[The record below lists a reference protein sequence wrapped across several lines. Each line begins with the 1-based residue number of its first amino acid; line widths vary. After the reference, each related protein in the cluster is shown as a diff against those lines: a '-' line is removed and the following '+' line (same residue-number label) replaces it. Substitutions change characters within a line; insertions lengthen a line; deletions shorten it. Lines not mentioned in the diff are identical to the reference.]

1 MTDTARPSA
10 PEDAVRLRDRPP
22 SPKRLSRK
30 VLLAGAGTIGAVIVI
45 ALITG
50 LSPRSRA
57 ASRSADTAPPVTTA
71 LPEGLSRLPA
81 RYETAALTPPPRE
94 EDAPYAWLWGP
105 DGPPEDLYT
114 DEEAE
119 LTLPEGSDWGAPPP
133 QSETNTSP
141 QAAPSPPAPAE
152 LFFTRRDLPSVRPVA
167 ATDNTRAA
175 ETAALSSGQT
185 YLTATP
191 APPPGPPYLLQAGSL
206 IPAALLTAVNSDL
219 PGRVIAQVSGPVH
232 DSVTGDHL
240 LVPQGARLIGTYS
253 SQNSYGDTRVFLSW
267 DRLLM
272 PDGSSLDLP
281 QMAATDGAGAAGL
294 KARVDNHLGRLGGA
308 IAISAVL
315 SILANEAEDT
325 SDGRFTRSL
334 GDAAAQE
341 AARTGGRIVGRELNL
356 RPTLRVPAG
365 APVRVLVTEDIL
377 LEPYTE

>member
-1 MTDTARPSA
+1 MTDTAQTVPA
-10 PEDAVRLRDRPP
+10 QEAVRLRDRPP

-57 ASRSADTAPPVTTA
+57 ATSSAGSAPPPATA
-71 LPEGLSRLPA
+71 LPEGLSQLPA

-94 EDAPYAWLWGP
+94 EDEPYDWLWGP

-114 DEEAE
+114 GEQE
-119 LTLPEGSDWGAPPP
+119 LTLPEGSGWDTPEP
-133 QSETNTSP
+133 QSQADTSQQAAVTSP
-141 QAAPSPPAPAE
+141 RPVE
-152 LFFTRRDLPSVRPVA
+152 LFFTRRDLPIVRPAISTEDMPVTHPPA
-167 ATDNTRAA
+167 ITP
-175 ETAALSSGQT
+175 GQS

-240 LVPQGARLIGTYS
+240 LIPQGARLIGTYS

-294 KARVDNHLGRLGGA
+294 QARVNNHLGRLGGA

-365 APVRVLVTEDIL
+365 APVRVLVTDDIL
-377 LEPYTE
+377 LNPYTE

>member
-1 MTDTARPSA
+1 MTDAAHPSA
-10 PEDAVRLRDRPP
+10 AEDAVRLRAHPP
-22 SPKRLSRK
+22 TPKRLSRK

-50 LSPRSRA
+50 LSPRSKTASSRA
-57 ASRSADTAPPVTTA
+57 ETAPPAATA

-94 EDAPYAWLWGP
+94 EDAPYDCLWGP

-114 DEEAE
+114 DEEE
-119 LTLPEGSDWGAPPP
+119 LSLPEGSGWGTPPPENETYTGPQAPPL
-133 QSETNTSP
+133 
-141 QAAPSPPAPAE
+141 PAPAE

-167 ATDNTRAA
+167 AIDSTRAA
-175 ETAALSSGQT
+175 ERAALSPGQT

-240 LVPQGARLIGTYS
+240 LIPQGARLIGTYS
-253 SQNSYGDTRVFLSW
+253 SQNSYGDSRVYLSW

-272 PDGSSLDLP
+272 PDGSSLALP

-294 KARVDNHLGRLGGA
+294 QARVDNHLGRLGGA

-341 AARTGGRIVGRELNL
+341 AARTGSRIVGRELNL

-365 APVRVLVTEDIL
+365 APVRVLVTDDIL
-377 LEPYTE
+377 LNPYTE

>member
-1 MTDTARPSA
+1 MTNTAQPVPA
-10 PEDAVRLRDRPP
+10 QEAVRLRDRPP

-30 VLLAGAGTIGAVIVI
+30 VLLAGAGMIGAVIVI
-45 ALITG
+45 ALVTG

-57 ASRSADTAPPVTTA
+57 ATSSAGTVPPVTTA
-71 LPEGLSRLPA
+71 LPEGLSQLPA

-94 EDAPYAWLWGP
+94 EDEPYDWLWGP

-114 DEEAE
+114 DEQDLA
-119 LTLPEGSDWGAPPP
+119 LPEGSGWDTPPP
-133 QSETNTSP
+133 QTPDTRQQPGVAPP
-141 QAAPSPPAPAE
+141 QPAE
-152 LFFTRRDLPSVRPVA
+152 LFFTRRDLPMVRPAISTEDMPVA
-167 ATDNTRAA
+167 HPP
-175 ETAALSSGQT
+175 ALTSDQT

-240 LVPQGARLIGTYS
+240 LIPQGARLIGTYS

-294 KARVDNHLGRLGGA
+294 EARVDNHLGRLGGA

-365 APVRVLVTEDIL
+365 APVRVLVTDDIL
-377 LEPYTE
+377 LNPYTE

>member
-1 MTDTARPSA
+1 MTDS
-10 PEDAVRLRDRPP
+10 PEHVPPEEAVRLRDRPP

-45 ALITG
+45 ALVTG

-57 ASRSADTAPPVTTA
+57 AASSAGTAPPVATA
-71 LPEGLSRLPA
+71 LPEGLSQLPA

-94 EDAPYAWLWGP
+94 EDEPYDWLWGP
-105 DGPPEDLYT
+105 DGPPDDLYT
-114 DEEAE
+114 DEEA
-119 LTLPEGSDWGAPPP
+119 LTLPEGSGWDTPLPQNPDTRQQPAVTPP
-133 QSETNTSP
+133 Q
-141 QAAPSPPAPAE
+141 PAE
-152 LFFTRRDLPSVRPVA
+152 LFFTRRDLPTVRPLA
-167 ATDNTRAA
+167 ATDNTRAGEA
-175 ETAALSSGQT
+175 TTLSSGQT

-240 LVPQGARLIGTYS
+240 LIPQGARLIGTYS

-294 KARVDNHLGRLGGA
+294 QARVDNHLGRLGGA

-315 SILANEAEDT
+315 SILANEAEET
-325 SDGRFTRSL
+325 SNGRFTRSL

-341 AARTGGRIVGRELNL
+341 AARTGSRIVGRELNL

-365 APVRVLVTEDIL
+365 APVRVLVTDDIL
-377 LEPYTE
+377 LNPYTE

>member
-1 MTDTARPSA
+1 MTDTAQPVPA
-10 PEDAVRLRDRPP
+10 QEAVRLRDRPP

-45 ALITG
+45 ALVTG
-50 LSPRSRA
+50 LSPRSSAA
-57 ASRSADTAPPVTTA
+57 ASSAGTAPPVATA
-71 LPEGLSRLPA
+71 LPEGLSALPT

-94 EDAPYAWLWGP
+94 EGEPYDWLWGP
-105 DGPPEDLYT
+105 DGPPEDIYT
-114 DEEAE
+114 DEEA
-119 LTLPEGSDWGAPPP
+119 LTLPDGSGWDTPLPHSPDDTRQQPAVTPPK
-133 QSETNTSP
+133 
-141 QAAPSPPAPAE
+141 PAE
-152 LFFTRRDLPSVRPVA
+152 LFFTRRDLPIVRPAISTEDMPVA
-167 ATDNTRAA
+167 HPSAIM
-175 ETAALSSGQT
+175 SGQT

-240 LVPQGARLIGTYS
+240 LIPQGARLIGTYA

-294 KARVDNHLGRLGGA
+294 EARVDNHLGRLGGA

-315 SILANEAEDT
+315 SILANEAENT

-365 APVRVLVTEDIL
+365 APVRVLVTDDIL
-377 LEPYTE
+377 LNPYTE

>member
-1 MTDTARPSA
+1 MTDTAQPVPA
-10 PEDAVRLRDRPP
+10 QEAVRLRDRPP

-57 ASRSADTAPPVTTA
+57 ATSSAATVPPVTTA
-71 LPEGLSRLPA
+71 LPEGLSQLPA

-94 EDAPYAWLWGP
+94 EDEPYDWLWGP

-114 DEEAE
+114 DEEA
-119 LTLPEGSDWGAPPP
+119 LTLPEGSGWDTPLPQNPDTRQQPAVTPP
-133 QSETNTSP
+133 Q
-141 QAAPSPPAPAE
+141 PAE
-152 LFFTRRDLPSVRPVA
+152 LFFTRRDLPIIRPAISTEDMPVA
-167 ATDNTRAA
+167 HPPAIM
-175 ETAALSSGQT
+175 SGQT
-185 YLTATP
+185 YLTAAP

-240 LVPQGARLIGTYS
+240 LIPQGARLIGTYS

-294 KARVDNHLGRLGGA
+294 QARVDNHLGRLGGA

-334 GDAAAQE
+334 GDTAAQE

-365 APVRVLVTEDIL
+365 APVRVLVTDDIL
-377 LEPYTE
+377 LNPYTE

>member
-1 MTDTARPSA
+1 MTNTAQQPVP
-10 PEDAVRLRDRPP
+10 PEEAVRLRAHPP

-45 ALITG
+45 ALVTG

-57 ASRSADTAPPVTTA
+57 AASSAGTVPPVANA
-71 LPEGLSRLPA
+71 LPEGLSQLPA

-94 EDAPYAWLWGP
+94 EDEPYDWLWGP

-114 DEEAE
+114 DEEV
-119 LTLPEGSDWGAPPP
+119 LTLPDGSGWDTPQPQSPDDSRQQPAFTPP
-133 QSETNTSP
+133 Q
-141 QAAPSPPAPAE
+141 PAE
-152 LFFTRRDLPSVRPVA
+152 LFFTRRDLPTVRPLA
-167 ATDNTRAA
+167 ATDNTRAGEA
-175 ETAALSSGQT
+175 TTLSSGHT
-185 YLTATP
+185 YLTVTP

-240 LVPQGARLIGTYS
+240 LIPQGARLIGTYS

-294 KARVDNHLGRLGGA
+294 EARVDNHLGRLGGA

-341 AARTGGRIVGRELNL
+341 AARTGSRIVGRELNL

-365 APVRVLVTEDIL
+365 APVRVLVTDDIL
-377 LEPYTE
+377 LQPYTE

>member
-1 MTDTARPSA
+1 MPVAH
-10 PEDAVRLRDRPP
+10 PP
-22 SPKRLSRK
+22 
-30 VLLAGAGTIGAVIVI
+30 
-45 ALITG
+45 
-50 LSPRSRA
+50 
-57 ASRSADTAPPVTTA
+57 
-71 LPEGLSRLPA
+71 
-81 RYETAALTPPPRE
+81 ALT
-94 EDAPYAWLWGP
+94 
-105 DGPPEDLYT
+105 
-114 DEEAE
+114 
-119 LTLPEGSDWGAPPP
+119 
-133 QSETNTSP
+133 
-141 QAAPSPPAPAE
+141 
-152 LFFTRRDLPSVRPVA
+152 
-167 ATDNTRAA
+167 
-175 ETAALSSGQT
+175 SGQT

-240 LVPQGARLIGTYS
+240 LIPQGARLIGTYS

-294 KARVDNHLGRLGGA
+294 EARVDNHLGRLGGA

-325 SDGRFTRSL
+325 SGDRFTRSL

-341 AARTGGRIVGRELNL
+341 AARTGSRIVGRELNL

-365 APVRVLVTEDIL
+365 APVRVLVTDDIL
-377 LEPYTE
+377 LNPYTE

>member
-1 MTDTARPSA
+1 MTDGPEHVA
-10 PEDAVRLRDRPP
+10 PEDAVRLRARPP

-30 VLLAGAGTIGAVIVI
+30 VLLAGAGTIGAVVVI
-45 ALITG
+45 ALVTG

-57 ASRSADTAPPVTTA
+57 ATSRAETAPPVATA

-81 RYETAALTPPPRE
+81 RYETGALTPPPRE
-94 EDAPYAWLWGP
+94 ENEPYDWLWGP
-105 DGPPEDLYT
+105 AGPPEDLYT
-114 DEEAE
+114 DEEE
-119 LTLPEGSDWGAPPP
+119 DLTLPEGSGWETPPP
-133 QSETNTSP
+133 HNPDDSSQQPALTPP
-141 QAAPSPPAPAE
+141 QPAE
-152 LFFTRRDLPSVRPVA
+152 LFFTRRDSPIVRPA
-167 ATDNTRAA
+167 ASTEDKHAGHPPSLT
-175 ETAALSSGQT
+175 SGQT

-240 LVPQGARLIGTYS
+240 LIPQGARLIGTYS
-253 SQNSYGDTRVFLSW
+253 SQNSYGDSRVVLSW

-272 PDGSSLDLP
+272 PDGSSLGLP
-281 QMAATDGAGAAGL
+281 QMAATDGAGAGGL
-294 KARVDNHLGRLGGA
+294 QARVDTHLGRLGGA

-341 AARTGGRIVGRELNL
+341 AARTGSRIVSRELNL

-377 LEPYTE
+377 LNPYTE

>member
-1 MTDTARPSA
+1 MTDTGQPVPAQ
-10 PEDAVRLRDRPP
+10 EAVRLRDRPP

-45 ALITG
+45 ALVTG

-57 ASRSADTAPPVTTA
+57 ATSSAGTAPPVTTA
-71 LPEGLSRLPA
+71 LPEGLSQLPA

-94 EDAPYAWLWGP
+94 EDETYDWLWGP
-105 DGPPEDLYT
+105 DGPPEDIYT
-114 DEEAE
+114 DEEA
-119 LTLPEGSDWGAPPP
+119 LTLPEGSGWDTPLPQTPDTGHEPAVTPP
-133 QSETNTSP
+133 Q
-141 QAAPSPPAPAE
+141 PAE
-152 LFFTRRDLPSVRPVA
+152 LFFTRRDPPSVRPAA
-167 ATDNTRAA
+167 ATKDMRAGRPPSL
-175 ETAALSSGQT
+175 TSGQT

-240 LVPQGARLIGTYS
+240 LIPQGARLIGTYS

-294 KARVDNHLGRLGGA
+294 QARVDNHLGRLGGA

-325 SDGRFTRSL
+325 ADGRFTRSL

-341 AARTGGRIVGRELNL
+341 AARTGSRIVGRELNL

-365 APVRVLVTEDIL
+365 APVRVLVTDDIL
-377 LEPYTE
+377 LNPYTE

>member
-1 MTDTARPSA
+1 MTDS
-10 PEDAVRLRDRPP
+10 PEHVPPEEAVRLRDRPP

-45 ALITG
+45 ALVTG
-50 LSPRSRA
+50 LSPRTRA
-57 ASRSADTAPPVTTA
+57 AASSAGTVPPVTTA
-71 LPEGLSRLPA
+71 LPEGLSQLPA

-94 EDAPYAWLWGP
+94 EDEPYDWLWGP

-114 DEEAE
+114 DEEA
-119 LTLPEGSDWGAPPP
+119 LTLPEGSGWDTPLP
-133 QSETNTSP
+133 QNSDTR
-141 QAAPSPPAPAE
+141 QQPAVTPAQPAE
-152 LFFTRRDLPSVRPVA
+152 LFFTRRDLPIVRP
-167 ATDNTRAA
+167 ATSIDNIRAGD
-175 ETAALSSGQT
+175 TPSLTSGQT
-185 YLTATP
+185 YLTAKP

-232 DSVTGDHL
+232 DSVTGNHL
-240 LVPQGARLIGTYS
+240 LIPQGARLIGTYS
-253 SQNSYGDTRVFLSW
+253 SQNSYGDTRVFLTW

-294 KARVDNHLGRLGGA
+294 QARADNHLGRLGGA

-325 SDGRFTRSL
+325 SEGRFTRSL

>member
-1 MTDTARPSA
+1 MTEGVQPSPA
-10 PEDAVRLRDRPP
+10 EAAVRLRARPP

-30 VLLAGAGTIGAVIVI
+30 VLLAGAGTIGAVIAA
-45 ALITG
+45 ALVTG
-50 LSPRSRA
+50 LSPRPTAA
-57 ASRSADTAPPVTTA
+57 ASRAESAPPPATA

-81 RYETAALTPPPRE
+81 RYETGALTLTVPETQEPH
-94 EDAPYAWLWGP
+94 DWLWGP
-105 DGPPEDLYT
+105 GGPPEHLYT
-114 DEEAE
+114 DYDDHDLA
-119 LTLPEGSDWGAPPP
+119 LPEESNWRTDDPREPTPAAPPRP
-133 QSETNTSP
+133 D
-141 QAAPSPPAPAE
+141 APAE
-152 LFFTRRDLPSVRPVA
+152 LFFARRELPPLVGQAAPPGDLA
-167 ATDNTRAA
+167 
-175 ETAALSSGQT
+175 GQAPRGSPGPA
-185 YLTATP
+185 YLTAS
-191 APPPGPPYLLQAGSL
+191 PGPPYLLQAGSV

-232 DSVTGDHL
+232 DSITGDHL

-253 SQNSYGDTRVFLSW
+253 SQNSYGDKRVFLSW

-281 QMAATDGAGAAGL
+281 QMAATDGAGSAGL
-294 KARVDNHLGRLGGA
+294 DARVDNRLGRVGGA

-315 SILANEAEDT
+315 SILANEAEAT

-341 AARTGGRIVGRELNL
+341 AARTGSRIVGRELNL

-365 APVRVLVTEDIL
+365 APVRVLVTDDIL

>member
-1 MTDTARPSA
+1 MTDSAQPSA
-10 PEDAVRLRDRPP
+10 VEDAVRLRAHPP

-50 LSPRSRA
+50 LSPRSKTASSRA
-57 ASRSADTAPPVTTA
+57 ETAPPVATA

-81 RYETAALTPPPRE
+81 RYETAALTPPSRE
-94 EDAPYAWLWGP
+94 ENEPYDWLWGP

-114 DEEAE
+114 DEQA
-119 LTLPEGSDWGAPPP
+119 LSLPEGSGWDTPEPQTTEYTSSQSVAP
-133 QSETNTSP
+133 
-141 QAAPSPPAPAE
+141 PPAPAE
-152 LFFTRRDLPSVRPVA
+152 LFFTRRDLPTVRPVA
-167 ATDNTRAA
+167 AIDNTRAGDA
-175 ETAALSSGQT
+175 AALSPGQT

-240 LVPQGARLIGTYS
+240 LIPQGARLIGTYS

-272 PDGSSLDLP
+272 PDGSSIDLP

-294 KARVDNHLGRLGGA
+294 QARVDNHLGRLGGA

-377 LEPYTE
+377 LESYTE